1 MAPILTSAAIV
12 RAGRQTSAAGSGP
25 QAAAPAGSA
34 RSPGRGGL
42 RPYRPSRIE
51 KLRISRGHVF
61 VFKPESTAETGPD
74 DSAHP
79 ETSAG

>member
-1 MAPILTSAAIV
+1 MVGFVKQLVDECAMPDITA
-12 RAGRQTSAAGSGP
+12 
-25 QAAAPAGSA
+25 
-34 RSPGRGGL
+34 PGRGGL